1 MVSAV
6 ALPVVTAVIVFPVL
20 LALWRHC
27 PFFTSVSRLRSSSSF
42 LVFVPCLHSSS
53 FFFVFFLCLL
63 SSSPS
68 NPPSNCHSYTVHL
81 RLILSRSLSVLAQ
94 VDVSI
99 FTGSSALPTL
109 LANVRRPALSSV
121 GFQTRPRCN
130 VLGTS
135 SAIPWPPTYRLS
147 RRAKSVSLS
156 SIRCV
161 VNRPASKH
169 DHAGCWHFFNSL
181 NRWLTE
187 KVTGWSLSQGQ
198 VFLPSSVCPSAVSS
212 FSFVVLSVKPSGHSV
227 AIRCT

>member
-6 ALPVVTAVIVFPVL
+6 AVPVVTAVIVFPVL

-42 LVFVPCLHSSS
+42 LVFVPRLFSSSS
-53 FFFVFFLCLL
+53 FLVFFSSSSFLVFFLRLL

-135 SAIPWPPTYRLS
+135 SAIP
-147 RRAKSVSLS
+147 
-156 SIRCV
+156 
-161 VNRPASKH
+161 
-169 DHAGCWHFFNSL
+169 
-181 NRWLTE
+181 
-187 KVTGWSLSQGQ
+187 
-198 VFLPSSVCPSAVSS
+198 
-212 FSFVVLSVKPSGHSV
+212 
-227 AIRCT
+227 